1 MAVSASGPSASDGAD
16 DPSEAEALPVEEEEE
31 EEEEA
36 RNTRAARVHR
46 R

>member
-31 EEEEA
+31 EEEA
-36 RNTRAARVHR
+36 RSTCAASVR
-46 R
+46 RR

>member
-1 MAVSASGPSASDGAD
+1 MVVSASGPSASDGAD

-36 RNTRAARVHR
+36 RTRACRSR
-46 R
+46 